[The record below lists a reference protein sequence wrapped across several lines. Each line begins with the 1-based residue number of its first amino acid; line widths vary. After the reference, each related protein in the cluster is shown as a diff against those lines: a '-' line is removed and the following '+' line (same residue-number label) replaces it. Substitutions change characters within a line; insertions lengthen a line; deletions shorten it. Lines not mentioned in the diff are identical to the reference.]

1 MEETDG
7 DLLGKYFKGD
17 VDALGALV
25 EKYRRSMFGFILNMT
40 RGRDE
45 ADEIFQEV
53 WFRAIKNIGKYSEK
67 NFSGWLMRIAHNI
80 VIDRMRRKKPDFS
93 LDAETEDGK
102 SLHPTVAGKGLGP
115 GEEVAERDVGR
126 RIAKAVATLPAD
138 QKEVFLLRV
147 QAGLSFRE
155 IAEIQEVSINTAL
168 ARMHYALGK
177 LRLVLK
183 EDYRQLVT

>member
-7 DLLGKYFKGD
+7 DLLGKYLKGE
-17 VDALGALV
+17 VDALGVLV
-25 EKYRRSMFGFILNMT
+25 EKYRRPMFGFILNMT

-67 NFSGWLMRIAHNI
+67 NFSGWLMRIARNI
-80 VIDRMRRKKPDFS
+80 VIDRIRRKKPDFS
-93 LDAETEDGK
+93 LDAETKDG
-102 SLHPTVAGKGLGP
+102 SSACGTIAGKGLEP
-115 GEEVAERDVGR
+115 GEEVTERDVGK
-126 RIAKAVATLPAD
+126 RIKKAVATLPAD

-147 QAGLSFRE
+147 QAGLSFKE
-155 IAEIQEVSINTAL
+155 IARVQEVSINTAL
-168 ARMHYALGK
+168 ARMHYALRK

-183 EDYRQLVT
+183 EDYRQLLT